1 MINPKE
7 MTLRGNLVSLL
18 AAFLLTM
25 CASVEFYS
33 IFPGDR
39 VIAVSTLGS
48 FVGVAVAYLAMRL
61 KISKQMEAISL
72 IVAFFLLSAPAT
84 DAGIMFI
91 IPTLS
96 SIHGVA
102 AATINGWS
110 QLVTSQLPPGSDNF
124 LLTIPYLVTMLGAYV
139 GFSISSR
146 TRFRLLGLLAPLLV
160 LVSGILLGTSSGI
173 SILDRGVPFFVVA
186 IVWVYYLRRQQGPE
200 LIGEHTNLS
209 FSGASIMIVL
219 SILFGIVFTPYFLG
233 NSERVVLRN
242 YVIPPFNPEAYPS
255 PLNGFRN
262 YVVTE
267 KNTLLF
273 SVSGVEKN
281 DEIRLATMDSYNGIV
296 WGVGSGSSGSG
307 YYVKPGSPI
316 SQPICPSTYGCS
328 HQEVTVVDNAYS
340 DVWLPSVGNVVNM
353 NFGGLRA
360 ASLTQNVRFNFA
372 TQSLA
377 EPILLSPGDSYS
389 IDSLV
394 PNYPGQSVLSG
405 LDLAKTSLPS
415 PTNVPP
421 VIQSKAGTLT
431 AGISSDFA
439 KLEDLST
446 KLKQN
451 GVYSD
456 GLSNQAVSVAG
467 AGAYRMAQFFNG
479 VPVGDAEQYSS
490 AMALMADS
498 LGLPSRVV
506 LGTVAK
512 SNGTI
517 QVKGSD
523 ITAWV
528 EVDFQGIGWYSF
540 FPTPPTSSKK
550 SPSPP
555 APPVPSTNIPVVASN
570 LDNSQNSSAASQNA
584 TSKAAAT
591 RKHVAG
597 SNDIWAVVL
606 DIFELSIPFLVLII
620 AVTSILAL
628 KATRKRKR
636 KFQGSPLDKIVGAW
650 QELKDS
656 ALDFGLRLSPV
667 GTRKEHAG
675 ELGDIFVP
683 IALKVDRAVFSTEV
697 IEESYAEALW
707 KEIESSI
714 NSMSSRYSKIKV
726 LIARVNLASLLA
738 GSPKGFRKKGL

>member
-1 MINPKE
+1 MINSKE
-7 MTLRGNLVSLL
+7 TTVRGNFVSML

-25 CASVEFYS
+25 CASVEFFS

-39 VIAVSTLGS
+39 VIIVSILGS
-48 FVGVAVAYLAMRL
+48 LLGVVGAYLAMKL
-61 KISKQMEAISL
+61 SIPKQLEALSL
-72 IVAFFLLSAPAT
+72 IVAFFLFSAPAT
-84 DAGIMFI
+84 NAGIMYI

-102 AATINGWS
+102 TTTISGWS
-110 QLVTSQLPPGSDNF
+110 QLVTSQLPPGPDNY
-124 LLTIPYLVTMLGAYV
+124 LLTIPYLVTLLGAYF

-146 TRFRLLGLLAPLLV
+146 TKYRLLGLLPPLLV

-173 SILDRGVPFFVVA
+173 SILDRAVPLFGVA
-186 IVWVYYLRRQQGPE
+186 LVWVYYLRKQQGPE

-209 FSGASIMIVL
+209 ITGASIMIVF

-242 YVIPPFNPEAYPS
+242 YVIPPFNPETYPS

-273 SVSGVEKN
+273 TVSGVEKG
-281 DEIRLATMDSYNGIV
+281 DQIRLATMDSYNGVI

-307 YYVKPGSPI
+307 YYVKPGNPI
-316 SQPICPSTYGCS
+316 SQLICPSTYGCS

-340 DVWLPSVGNVVNM
+340 DVWLPSVGNVITM
-353 NFGGLRA
+353 KFSGSRA
-360 ASLTQNVRFNFA
+360 ASLAQNVQFNFA

-389 IDSLV
+389 INALV
-394 PNYPGQSVLSG
+394 PNYPSATELAG
-405 LDLAKTSLPS
+405 LDLAKISLPS

-421 VIQSKAGTLT
+421 VIQSKASTLT
-431 AGISSDFA
+431 AGVGPDFA
-439 KLEDLST
+439 KLQDLST
-446 KLKQN
+446 KLRQD
-451 GVYSD
+451 GTYSD
-456 GLSNQAVSVAG
+456 GLKNQAVSVAG
-467 AGAYRMAQFFNG
+467 TGAYRMAEFFHG

-498 LGLPSRVV
+498 LGLPCRVV

-523 ITAWV
+523 ITSWV
-528 EVDFQGIGWYSF
+528 EVDFQGIGWYPF

-550 SPSPP
+550 NQSPP
-555 APPVPSTNIPVVASN
+555 APPASSANIPVVASN

-591 RKHVAG
+591 KKHVTGNNATG
-597 SNDIWAVVL
+597 ILIL
-606 DIFELSIPFLVLII
+606 DIFEISLPFLVITFV
-620 AVTSILAL
+620 AMSILLL
-628 KATRKRKR
+628 KARRRRKR
-636 KFQGSPLDKIVGAW
+636 KFQGSPLDRIVGAW
-650 QELKDS
+650 QEL
-656 ALDFGLRLSPV
+656 
-667 GTRKEHAG
+667 
-675 ELGDIFVP
+675 
-683 IALKVDRAVFSTEV
+683 
-697 IEESYAEALW
+697 
-707 KEIESSI
+707 
-714 NSMSSRYSKIKV
+714 
-726 LIARVNLASLLA
+726 
-738 GSPKGFRKKGL
+738 